1 MPERSDGVMPDTQDA
16 VTAST
21 TDGQTETTAVIVES
35 VTDHD
40 DDEALDRTKLRE
52 ALRKER
58 DARSAAE
65 KERAR
70 LDAIVTKAE
79 ADQRKAETAKAK
91 EQGDWERLATER
103 EAELERLKG
112 ELTKRDRDA
121 LKAAVAAKHR
131 LSPALADRLAGDTE
145 EDLDRDA
152 AALAKL
158 VAAREAPDTEAGA
171 GTKGPTPAGD
181 RPRSKARTDPT
192 YTFDRSA
199 AKVPWPS

>member
-1 MPERSDGVMPDTQDA
+1 MPDTPDA
-16 VTAST
+16 VTAPT
-21 TDGQTETTAVIVES
+21 TDDQTERTTAVVVES

-40 DDEALDRTKLRE
+40 VDDESLDRTKLRE

-79 ADQRKAETAKAK
+79 ADRRKQETAKAK
-91 EQGDWERLATER
+91 EQGDWEQLATER
-103 EAELERLKG
+103 EAELDRLKG

-121 LKAAVAAKHR
+121 LRAKVAAKHR
-131 LSPALADRLAGDTE
+131 LPDELAERLVGDTE
-145 EDLDRDA
+145 ADMDADA
-152 AALAKL
+152 ATLAKMI
-158 VAAREAPDTEAGA
+158 APRPAPDTDAGA
-171 GTKGPTPAGD
+171 GTRGATPAGD
-181 RPRSKARTDPT
+181 RPRPKARTDPT